1 MATRNAGGDGGR
13 ALPPP
18 SPPPPPP
25 PPPPGG
31 GTEPMTRPAAVHP
44 NASSHTRPDVPPM
57 LLGKLAMAAP
67 GPACPENTAEVP
79 ARDLCTRSPRDL
91 VHVLASRARRG
102 SCQYPGRSSW
112 RDPQ

>member
-1 MATRNAGGDGGR
+1 MATRNAGGDG
-13 ALPPP
+13 A
-18 SPPPPPP
+18 SAVAT
-25 PPPPGG
+25 GG

-57 LLGKLAMAAP
+57 LLGKLAVAAP
-67 GPACPENTAEVP
+67 EPACPENTAEVP

>member
-1 MATRNAGGDGGR
+1 MATRNAGGDGAG
-13 ALPPP
+13 AVAT
-18 SPPPPPP
+18 
-25 PPPPGG
+25 GG

-57 LLGKLAMAAP
+57 LLGKLAVAAP

-91 VHVLASRARRG
+91 VRTCPPRKLPVSGTIILGRRVRLVYRSLAT
-102 SCQYPGRSSW
+102 W
-112 RDPQ
+112 L